1 MDLMVLET
9 QQWLNKTYGQDNRYE
24 KVKENGKTGWPT
36 IDALTLALQIELGIQ
51 NTATNFGPTTIRL
64 FNEKF
69 PKGVKQQND
78 DDKSKS
84 NIYSIIQGAL
94 WCKGYSTGSHITQNF
109 YNGTGKA
116 IKELKSDMGLGGD
129 STVTVDIIEA
139 LLSMKQ
145 FVLLW
150 RYGGSEGV
158 RIIQQKLNRDYPE
171 YLGII
176 PTDGLYGREM
186 NTALIKVLQAEQ
198 GFKPNEATGY
208 FGKGTKSRLKVLT
221 EDNYKSYLGMFKVA
235 YYALHCLGYGAGPLE
250 NSWTFAF
257 AQALNNFQTDYGLEV
272 TSRLDINTWMS
283 LLTSRGNPDRK
294 VTACDTRFEITDA
307 LLKKLKSDGYQ
318 IVGRYLT
325 GGDFKE
331 IRDGEL
337 QRIIDGGMKYFPIF
351 QESARKLSDFSYQI
365 GLEHGRKA
373 SIAAL
378 EKGVPNT
385 VIYFAVDMDIL
396 DYQIDSH
403 IIPYFR
409 GINESIDYRYQVG
422 IYASRNVCTR
432 VANVGLS
439 VSSFVADMSTGFSGN
454 LGFRIPSN
462 WNYDQIYEIS
472 GYGGKWDLDKVA
484 YSGRIPACAKVEEK
498 RDNYIEYTLPTRT
511 SKEELKQYTK
521 IQDIYPLIKDL
532 QDAYQEY
539 IDINLFSSNKALYN
553 SSIGA
558 LQYIAKPYFLE
569 SGFIKGIGFS
579 LVTSIAYD
587 TGFDLYMK
595 ITKKN
600 LMNKLSPY
608 INGDKKI
615 WDGYKY
621 PIDLPHLAVTT
632 LTYKNFTLNPS
643 SWNGWAGDLVSAYS
657 YVRDYYNN
665 NPSGNLRKI
674 ARAYIGGS
682 YPRTDLKPEPNTK
695 YNPCSF
701 IDLCSDGFAINLA
714 NNLEKDLVSSLNKTF
729 TSTSNP
735 FIYILEDIGV
745 ENNIVQIREKVKDIT
760 RGFILDLLSRLE
772 NNFTD
777 SPEEIK
783 EICVDTFARY
793 LNKSI

>member
-9 QQWLNKTYGQDNRYE
+9 QEWLNSTYGNDNRYKLVE
-24 KVKENGKTGWPT
+24 ENGKTGWPT
-36 IDALTLALQIELGIQ
+36 INALTIALQIELGIK

-64 FNEKF
+64 FKQKF
-69 PKGVKQQND
+69 PNGIKQQND
-78 DDKSKS
+78 NDKSKS

-109 YNGTGKA
+109 YSGTGNA
-116 IKELKSDMGLGGD
+116 IIKLKSDMGLGGD
-129 STVTVDIIEA
+129 STVTIDIMDA

-158 RIIQQKLNRDYPE
+158 RYIQQKLNRNYPE

-198 GFKPNEATGY
+198 GFSPDEATGN
-208 FGKGTKSRLKVLT
+208 FGNGTKSRLKVLT
-221 EDNYKSYLGMFKVA
+221 EDNYESHLGVFKVA
-235 YYALHCLGYGAGPLE
+235 YYALHCLGYGAGPSE
-250 NSWTFAF
+250 DMWTFAF
-257 AQALNNFQTDYGLEV
+257 AQALNSFQTDYGLEV
-272 TSRLDINTWMS
+272 TPKINVNTWMS

-294 VTACDTRFEITDA
+294 VVACDTRFEITDE
-307 LLKKLKSDGYQ
+307 LLKKLKSDGYE

-337 QRIIDGGMKYFPIF
+337 ERIVNGGMKYFPIF
-351 QESARKLSDFSYQI
+351 QESARKLADFSYEI

-373 SIAAL
+373 SVAAL

-422 IYASRNVCTR
+422 IYASRNVCSR
-432 VANVGLS
+432 IADAKLS

-462 WNYDQIYEIS
+462 WNYDQIYEIN
-472 GYGGKWDLDKVA
+472 GYGGKWDLDKVG
-484 YSGRIPACAKVEEK
+484 YSGKIPACNKVKEK
-498 RDNYIEYTLPTRT
+498 ETNYTEYVLPTRT
-511 SKEELKQYTK
+511 TLEELKQYTK

-532 QDAYQEY
+532 EDAYQEY
-539 IDINLFSSNKALYN
+539 INITLLSTRKALYN

-558 LQYIAKPYFLE
+558 LQYLARPYYLE

-579 LVTSIAYD
+579 LVTSILYD
-587 TGFDLYMK
+587 TGFDLFMK
-595 ITKKN
+595 NKKN
-600 LMNKLSPY
+600 DLMNKLSPY
-608 INGDKKI
+608 INGDIKI
-615 WDGYKY
+615 WDGYNY

-632 LTYKNFTLNPS
+632 LSYKNLTLNPA
-643 SWNGWAGDLVSAYS
+643 SWNGWAGDLVSSYS

-665 NPSGNLRKI
+665 NPKVNLRKI

-682 YPRTDLKPEPNTK
+682 SPITDLQPEPSTAD
-695 YNPCSF
+695 NPCSF
-701 IDLCSDGFAINLA
+701 IDLCSDGFAISLA
-714 NNLEKDLVSSLNKTF
+714 NNLDKDLVSTLNITF

-735 FIYILEDIGV
+735 FVYILEDIGTK
-745 ENNIVQIREKVKDIT
+745 NDMVQIKKEVEEST
-760 RGFILDLLSRLE
+760 RGFVLDLLTRLE
-772 NNFTD
+772 NNYTD

-783 EICVDTFARY
+783 SICADTFARY